1 MKGIHIVYGD
11 EDMRDYFERRNI
23 NWLDGR
29 TPLYVLD
36 LAEYDVTV
44 IAEDP
49 INSEDAMEAL
59 KKDGEEDENED
70 EAEES

>member
-1 MKGIHIVYGD
+1 
-11 EDMRDYFERRNI
+11 
-23 NWLDGR
+23 
-29 TPLYVLD
+29 
-36 LAEYDVTV
+36 LAEYDVTG